1 MSLTVMGISAP
12 VFALMVAAVAAVV
25 VFLVSVLSKKAGKDA
40 ETIDS
45 EGLTNKLEK
54 IFVKPAKTQ
63 GSKINDVVKIRGT
76 GSTPR
81 TIGLAMY
88 AKDNNVEIVTERTSN
103 DGEYET
109 ETSEGI
115 TYTILEGSP
124 SLLFG
129 YKLKKFFAAIGIG
142 GLETYDVPKRLIT
155 AGDDYIWFKPKSHFV
170 KFNGVKR
177 HFDFE
182 GLSRAWEASFSK
194 THENFLET
202 MGDIPEQYSVLNN
215 RISGQLKVENM
226 KSENFREFEKL
237 KKDMDKK
244 DAMNS

>member
-1 MSLTVMGISAP
+1 MILGLSPVTLAVIVAGFAALTIFTVTVIA
-12 VFALMVAAVAAVV
+12 
-25 VFLVSVLSKKAGKDA
+25 KKSSSDK

-45 EGLTNKLEK
+45 EGLTEKLEK
-54 IFVKPAKTQ
+54 IFVTPTKSQ
-63 GSKINDVVKIRGT
+63 GSKINDIVKIRGT

-81 TIGLAMY
+81 IIGLALY
-88 AKDNNVEIVTERTSN
+88 GKENNVQIVTDRKEN
-103 DGEYET
+103 GFET
-109 ETSEGI
+109 ETSKGI

-124 SLLFG
+124 APFIG
-129 YKLKKFFAAIGIG
+129 YKMKKLLAAIGIKD
-142 GLETYDVPKRLIT
+142 LETYDVPRRLIVS
-155 AGDDYIWFKPKSHFV
+155 GDDYIWFKPKAHFV
-170 KFNGVKR
+170 RFNGIKR